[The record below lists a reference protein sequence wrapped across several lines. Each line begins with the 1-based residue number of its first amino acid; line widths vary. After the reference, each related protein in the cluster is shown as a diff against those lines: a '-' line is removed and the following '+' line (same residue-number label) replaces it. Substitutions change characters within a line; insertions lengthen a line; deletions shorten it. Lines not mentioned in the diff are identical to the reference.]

1 MHTPTV
7 GQILQSG
14 LSQPFEALTLRRP
27 MRLFPTSLGLEP
39 LKAGLPS
46 DDFLANFLTGRRTY
60 LAYIRNGFG
69 RDFKNFQNYALQRVE
84 TTPAVRQRLLNAV
97 GGSEVVLALLASRM
111 KEGVLI
117 AELAQYTRVAEGALF
132 QVMRTLSSA
141 SLKCVHCQAELISK
155 PALWWSEQGCELGEA
170 EYRFVDR
177 ILYSVLATT
186 LLPLVFSSDWEQK
199 QHAAARIANLCSGDA
214 HVFRNW
220 LDLVRHRYRAKDLAS
235 LATRAGMFGPSPDSH
250 LQRCAR
256 GEMLTV
262 DTINEV
268 TTRLNDP
275 KPLRNL
281 GLHARALAFAIDF
294 LIASDRRSSPLEWLV
309 AQAVIKDRLMQLFQD
324 LKLGTTTGA
333 RRLTTSVETLA

>member
-1 MHTPTV
+1 M
-7 GQILQSG
+7 
-14 LSQPFEALTLRRP
+14 
-27 MRLFPTSLGLEP
+27 
-39 LKAGLPS
+39 
-46 DDFLANFLTGRRTY
+46 
-60 LAYIRNGFG
+60 
-69 RDFKNFQNYALQRVE
+69 
-84 TTPAVRQRLLNAV
+84 
-97 GGSEVVLALLASRM
+97 
-111 KEGVLI
+111 
-117 AELAQYTRVAEGALF
+117 
-132 QVMRTLSSA
+132 
-141 SLKCVHCQAELISK
+141 
-155 PALWWSEQGCELGEA
+155 
-170 EYRFVDR
+170 
-177 ILYSVLATT
+177 
-186 LLPLVFSSDWEQK
+186 FSSDWEQK

-294 LIASDRRSSPLEWLV
+294 LIASDRGFSPLEWLV